1 MAKLIIDSPGKVN
14 LYLNV
19 LGLRPDGYHRIQT
32 IFRTIDLKDEIELEE
47 TGSGIS
53 LDSDSDLVPKDKTN
67 LAWLAAE
74 TLIDKC
80 RIKAGIK
87 IFIKKN
93 IPVAAGLG
101 GGSSNAASV
110 LLGLNQLWDLGLSKD
125 ELAEIGCGLGADV
138 PFFVRE
144 YTLALAAGIGEELV
158 PLDSSQD
165 IKFILVNPGIE
176 VSTPGVYKQ
185 WDELSLSQSG
195 LSRAETDIKD
205 IIKKLE
211 SGQIENIET
220 FLYNSL
226 EPAALSLHPV
236 INQVKQSLTDS
247 GLGLNLMSGSGPT
260 VFGILRDG
268 KEGATLG
275 KKVLSCND
283 WRVYLA

>member
-19 LGLRPDGYHRIQT
+19 LMSRPDGYHQIQT
-32 IFRTIDLKDEIELEE
+32 IFRTIDLKDKIELEE
-47 TGSGIS
+47 TDANIS
-53 LDSDSDLVPKDKTN
+53 LDSDSDLIPKDKTN
-67 LAWLAAE
+67 LAWAAAE

-80 RIKAGIK
+80 RIKAGVK

-110 LLGLNQLWDLGLSKD
+110 LLGLNRLWDLGLSK
-125 ELAEIGCGLGADV
+125 EKLAEIGCGLGADV
-138 PFFVRE
+138 PFFVKE

-158 PLDSSQD
+158 PIDSSQD

-176 VSTPGVYKQ
+176 ISTPRVYKQ
-185 WDELSLSQSG
+185 WDELSPSQSG

-205 IIKKLE
+205 ITKELK
-211 SGQIENIET
+211 SGRIENIESL
-220 FLYNSL
+220 LYNSL

-236 INQVKQSLTDS
+236 ISQVKQSLTDS
-247 GLGLNLMSGSGPT
+247 GLELNLMSGSGPT

-268 KEGATLG
+268 KEGGALREKILLG
-275 KKVLSCND
+275 ND